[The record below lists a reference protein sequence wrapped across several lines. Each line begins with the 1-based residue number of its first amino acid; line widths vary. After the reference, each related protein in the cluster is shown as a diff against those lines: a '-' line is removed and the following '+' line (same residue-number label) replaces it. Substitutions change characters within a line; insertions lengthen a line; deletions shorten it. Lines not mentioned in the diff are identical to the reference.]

1 MGKIFFCLILL
12 CFIKPSHGD
21 NSLNIAVASN
31 FNSTFEKISLQY
43 EKKEKIKINIIS
55 GSSGILFA
63 QIVNGAPYDIFFSA
77 DRDRP
82 KMLDLRGL
90 SRARGTYAYGR
101 VVFWERVAPA
111 QEQSLSQSNRKLAL
125 ARPEFAPYGKA
136 ALEILENFNHD
147 LSNLAY
153 GVNVNQV
160 FAYIETGSINAG
172 FISLSQAL
180 NKNISP
186 INYLVISESLHSKI
200 EQQFVITSNAKDWSE
215 EFIDWVL
222 SPAAQEIIINSGYRG
237 IRIDDRK

>member
-1 MGKIFFCLILL
+1 MRKFFFGLILL

-21 NSLNIAVASN
+21 KSLNIAVASN
-31 FNSTFEKISLQY
+31 FSSTLEKISLQY
-43 EKKEKIKINIIS
+43 EQKEQIKINIIS

-82 KMLDLRGL
+82 EMLDSNGL
-90 SRARGTYAYGR
+90 TRAREAYAYGR
-101 VVFWERVAPA
+101 IVFWERDAPV
-111 QEQSLSQSNRKLAL
+111 QEQSLSQSKRKLAL

-136 ALEILENFNHD
+136 ALEILGNFNHD

-160 FAYIETGSINAG
+160 FAYIETGSTNAG

-186 INYLVISESLHSKI
+186 SNYLVISESLHSKI
-200 EQQFVITSNAKDWSE
+200 EQQFVITSNAKEWSE
-215 EFIDWVL
+215 KFVDWVL
-222 SPAAQEIIINSGYRG
+222 SPAAQEIIINSGYKG
-237 IRIDDRK
+237 IRLDD